1 MNQMGILAVD
11 SPSSEGFMHS
21 TCQATKWTPYEVKAA
36 SITHERRS
44 EDLQLEQLR
53 VRLQKKMREAEQRE
67 SAPTAA

>member
-1 MNQMGILAVD
+1 
-11 SPSSEGFMHS
+11 MHATS
-21 TCQATKWTPYEVKAA
+21 QATQWTPYEVKAA

-44 EDLQLEQLR
+44 EDVQLEQLR